1 MRVACRSHT
10 TWSFF
15 LQLRLFHVALRSAG
29 LKAVQVEIRQTDVQH
44 FFFLFGPLPCSFNLF
59 QLHFSSYSSVH
70 VTLKSFSRLGRYSVF
85 FPLSFSLSKEIFP
98 SWPMTIRI
106 KREFNMPNVL
116 LLLFL
121 LLRFRCISTT
131 FSSVPH

>member
-1 MRVACRSHT
+1 MYSRSHT

-15 LQLRLFHVALRSAG
+15 LQLRLFHVALRSGG
-29 LKAVQVEIRQTDVQH
+29 LKAVQVEIRQTDVLYNI
-44 FFFLFGPLPCSFNLF
+44 FFFLFGPLTCFFNLF

-85 FPLSFSLSKEIFP
+85 FSLFLPLSKEIFP

>member
-1 MRVACRSHT
+1 MSHNQKERKSHHYSDFEQKKNSEKEKDESCMYSRSHT

-15 LQLRLFHVALRSAG
+15 LQLRLFHVALRSGG

-44 FFFLFGPLPCSFNLF
+44 FFFLFGPLTCSFNLF

-85 FPLSFSLSKEIFP
+85 FPLSSSLQRNFSILAHDYKNQ
-98 SWPMTIRI
+98 TRI
-106 KREFNMPNVL
+106 
-116 LLLFL
+116 
-121 LLRFRCISTT
+121 
-131 FSSVPH
+131 